1 MSRSVLRPSR
11 WAGTA
16 AIILVAT
23 SVAACGSSAAGGGGT
38 SAGSSTL
45 SGGTSTSS
53 SGTSTS
59 ASTGSASVSGEGCSS
74 SHACKVALIVSDAG
88 LGDHGFNDLGNAGM
102 KKAEAQFPGVSAKAV
117 QDPQIDTQCNQVL
130 TSAAQAGYSLV
141 INLNYGCEAD
151 LQKVAA
157 QYPKVH
163 FVMVDDTAKGSNVTN
178 EVFAVQDSSFL
189 AGADAAM
196 LNLNGNAPQA
206 RGKTTVGAVGGTK
219 SPGIDQFL
227 VGYQQGAQYI
237 NKKEKVLVAYAT
249 SFADPSQGASLTKS
263 MFSQGASTVYQVAG
277 TTGLGGIKEAAQ
289 ENLFAIGVDSNQDGL
304 AKGHVLTSS
313 IKRTDTAVYTA
324 IKDYAEGKL
333 KGSSTLNFTLANNGV
348 AITPMQYTEKLLT
361 AADRARLKTITT
373 QIESGKIKV
382 WNVPTQGYPKW
393 FVGHK

>member
-1 MSRSVLRPSR
+1 MSRFVLRPTR

-16 AIILVAT
+16 ALILVAA
-23 SVAACGSSAAGGGGT
+23 SVAACGSSAAGGGST
-38 SAGSSTL
+38 NAGSSTSSAGTSTS
-45 SGGTSTSS
+45 SGGTSTS
-53 SGTSTS
+53 
-59 ASTGSASVSGEGCSS
+59 AAAASGEGCSS
-74 SHACKVALIVSDAG
+74 SHSCKVALIISDAG

-102 KKAEAQFPGVSAKAV
+102 KKAEAQFPGVDGKAV

-130 TSAAQAGYSLV
+130 TSAAQAGYNLV

-151 LQKVAA
+151 LQKVAG

-206 RGKTTVGAVGGTK
+206 RGKTTVGAIGGTK

-277 TTGLGGIKEAAQ
+277 TTGLGGIKAAAQ
-289 ENLFAIGVDSNQDGL
+289 ANLFAIGVDSNQDGL

-324 IKDYAEGKL
+324 IKDYAQGKL
-333 KGSSTLNFTLANNGV
+333 KGNSTLNFTLANNGV
-348 AITPMQYTEKLLT
+348 AITPMQYTKQLLT
-361 AADRARLKTITT
+361 AADRARLTTITK